1 MLAKLKHQMS
11 KSRQDPVAFLEQ
23 FIQVS
28 FRSLLVEGQKKWG
41 SGDGNCDEKKML
53 LAE

>member
-23 FIQVS
+23 FIQVL
-28 FRSLLVEGQKKWG
+28 FRSLLVEGQK
-41 SGDGNCDEKKML
+41 SGEVGMEIVMKKNVIS
-53 LAE
+53 